1 MTADGFYLNIEELYR
16 ESIYAFNDRN
26 SAFYLIGVFMIQ
38 VGIIGATGHTG
49 EILIGLLLGHS
60 HARISRLYNTS
71 EEPQQISQVFPKFK
85 HRLDLVCKK
94 PDYTEIAAACDCV
107 FLALPHTVSMDI
119 APKLIKM
126 GKRVIDL
133 SADYRLKDVDVYEKF
148 YHVKHTDIS
157 NLKHAV
163 YGLPELYREDIKKAG
178 FVANPGC
185 YPTAGILALAPLAV
199 RDDIDMS
206 SIIID
211 AKSGVTGAG
220 KKLSQ
225 GFLFVEA
232 NEDFRAYKVRG
243 HQHTPEIEQVLS
255 KLAGKKLH
263 ITFVP
268 HLLPLNRGIL
278 ETIYIKKTNAWR
290 SKAGTLVS
298 LYKKFYKN
306 EPLVRIKESG
316 EFPRIKDVA
325 YTNFCD
331 IGIDDTGDTIIII
344 SAIDN
349 LLKGASGQ
357 AVHNM
362 NIMFGFPETTGLV

>member
-1 MTADGFYLNIEELYR
+1 
-16 ESIYAFNDRN
+16 
-26 SAFYLIGVFMIQ
+26 MIQ
-38 VGIIGATGHTG
+38 IGIIGATGHTG
-49 EILIGLLLGHS
+49 EILIDLLLGHP
-60 HARISRLYNTS
+60 HVKISRLYNTS
-71 EEPQQISQVFPKFK
+71 DDPQQVSRVFPKLK
-85 HRLDLVCKK
+85 NRLDLVCKK
-94 PDYTEIAAACDCV
+94 PDFAEIASSCDCV
-107 FLALPHTVSMDI
+107 FLALPHTVSMGI

-126 GKRVIDL
+126 GKKVIDL
-133 SADYRLKDVDVYEKF
+133 SADYRLKDIAVYEKF
-148 YHVKHTDIS
+148 YQVKHSDAS

-185 YPTAGILALAPLAV
+185 YPTAGILALAPLAAL
-199 RDDIDMS
+199 DNIDAS

-220 KKLSQ
+220 KKLAQ
-225 GFLFVEA
+225 GFLFIEA
-232 NEDFRAYKVRG
+232 NEDFKAYKVRG

-278 ETIYIKKTNAWR
+278 ETIYIKKTNKTKV
-290 SKAGTLVS
+290 KAGALQS

-306 EPLVRIKESG
+306 EPFVRIKESG

-331 IGIDDTGDTIIII
+331 IGIDDSGDTIIII

-357 AVHNM
+357 AVQNM
-362 NIMFGFPETTGLV
+362 NIMFGLPETTGLV